1 MDKRPI
7 GVFFPFGR
15 IAFAMADSPVLPFA
29 AYGGS
34 IGVGLLVA
42 LSGGCLAE
50 LVAQARRRAL
60 VPGLAAAAAAGT
72 LLLSPLVL
80 PVESAPQDGAVRVAA
95 VQGNVAENFEYAF
108 EHTHVI
114 LVPVCDNKTSDFFKV
129 LLEVCEVRYYD
140 VDIKHLILR
149 EREAAIDN
157 QYVILVLNKRNILA
171 YLLEP
176 A

>member
-1 MDKRPI
+1 
-7 GVFFPFGR
+7 
-15 IAFAMADSPVLPFA
+15 MADSPVLPFA

-80 PVESAPQDGAVRVAA
+80 PVESAPQDGAVRMAA
-95 VQGNVAENFEYAF
+95 VQGNVAEDFEDAF
-108 EHTHVI
+108 ERA
-114 LVPVCDNKTSDFFKV
+114 
-129 LLEVCEVRYYD
+129 LEVTGNHAEATEQPTG
-140 VDIKHLILR
+140 ILSIF
-149 EREAAIDN
+149 ATWGTA
-157 QYVILVLNKRNILA
+157 
-171 YLLEP
+171 
-176 A
+176 